1 MDEVRH
7 LLSFEFVRHALAA
20 GLLASVLCGVVGTFV
35 VVKRLVF
42 ISGGISHAAF
52 GGLGLCYFLGVDYRI
67 GAGAVAVA
75 SALALS
81 GSGKGRGRSHDAVIG
96 VLWSVGMAV
105 GIVFLH
111 LTPGYAPN
119 LQTYL
124 FGNILTVTARDVWLT
139 CGLVVAL
146 LALLALFWKELVAV
160 AFDEAFAAVQGVPV
174 RLALAGLMVAIALAV
189 VFLIQLVGAL
199 LVIALLTIPPALA
212 LRLVDGFFAV
222 MVTATVAGALMT
234 LGGLAVSYAFD
245 LPSGPAIVLLG
256 AAMLLLAEGRQRLQR
271 RLAQRSEPA
280 GETFPRAPRT
290 TRADRD
296 RPLS

>member
-1 MDEVRH
+1 MTAIQH
-7 LLSFEFVRHALAA
+7 LLSFEFVRHALVA

-52 GGLGLCYFLGVDYRI
+52 GGLGICYYLGVDYRW
-67 GAGAVAVA
+67 GASAVAVG
-75 SALALS
+75 SALALA
-81 GSGKGRGRSHDAVIG
+81 GAGRDRGRSHDATIG
-96 VLWSVGMAV
+96 ILWAVGMAV

-124 FGNILTVTARDVWLT
+124 FGNILTVTAQDVKLT
-139 CGLVVAL
+139 AGLVVVL

-174 RLALAGLMVAIALAV
+174 RLALAGLMVAIALAI
-189 VFLIQLVGAL
+189 VFLIQLVGTL

-212 LRLVDGFFAV
+212 LRLANGFFAV
-222 MVTATVAGALMT
+222 MATATAAGALMT
-234 LGGLAVSYAFD
+234 LGGLAVSYSFD
-245 LPSGPAIVLLG
+245 LPSGPAVVLLG
-256 AAMLLLAEGRQRLQR
+256 AALLLLVDGWRRIRQYTAR
-271 RLAQRSEPA
+271 RLE
-280 GETFPRAPRT
+280 
-290 TRADRD
+290 
-296 RPLS
+296 

>member
-1 MDEVRH
+1 MTAIQH
-7 LLSFEFVRHALAA
+7 LLSFEFVRHALLA

-52 GGLGLCYFLGVDYRI
+52 GGLGLCYYLGVDYRW
-67 GAGAVAVA
+67 GASAVAVG
-75 SALALS
+75 SALALA
-81 GSGKGRGRSHDAVIG
+81 GAGRDRGRSHDATIG
-96 VLWSVGMAV
+96 ILWAVGMAV

-124 FGNILTVTARDVWLT
+124 FGNILTVTAQDVKLT
-139 CGLVVAL
+139 AGLVVVL

-174 RLALAGLMVAIALAV
+174 RLALAGLMVAIALAI
-189 VFLIQLVGAL
+189 VFLIQLVGTL

-212 LRLVDGFFAV
+212 LRLANGFFAV
-222 MVTATVAGALMT
+222 MATATAAGALMT
-234 LGGLAVSYAFD
+234 LGGLAVSYSFD
-245 LPSGPAIVLLG
+245 LPSGPAVVLLG
-256 AAMLLLAEGRQRLQR
+256 AALLLLVDGWRRIRQYTAR
-271 RLAQRSEPA
+271 RLE
-280 GETFPRAPRT
+280 
-290 TRADRD
+290 
-296 RPLS
+296 

>member
-1 MDEVRH
+1 MHELQN

-20 GLLASVLCGVVGTFV
+20 GLLASILCGVVGTFV

-52 GGLGLCYFLGVDYRI
+52 GGLGLCHFLGVDYRL
-67 GAGAVAVA
+67 GAGAVAVG

-81 GSGKGRGRSHDAVIG
+81 GTGRGRGRSHDAVIG
-96 VLWSVGMAV
+96 ILWAVGMAV

-139 CGLVVAL
+139 FGLVAAL

-174 RLALAGLMVAIALAV
+174 RLALGGLMVAIALAV

-199 LVIALLTIPPALA
+199 LVIALLTIPPAIA

-222 MVTATVAGALMT
+222 MVAATVAGALMT
-234 LGGLAVSYAFD
+234 VGGLAVSYAFD

-256 AAMLLLAEGRQRLQR
+256 AVLLLLAEGRQRLRR
-271 RLAQRSEPA
+271 RLARSSRSRNP
-280 GETFPRAPRT
+280 
-290 TRADRD
+290 
-296 RPLS
+296 

>member
-1 MDEVRH
+1 VTDTLLH
-7 LLSFEFVRHALAA
+7 LLSFEFVRHALLA

-52 GGLGLCYFLGVDYRI
+52 GGLGLCYYLGVDYRW
-67 GAGAVAVA
+67 GAGIVAVG
-75 SALALS
+75 SALALA
-81 GSGKGRGRSHDAVIG
+81 GAGRDRGRSHDATIG
-96 VLWSVGMAV
+96 ILWAVGMAV

-124 FGNILTVTARDVWLT
+124 FGNILTVTAQDVRLT
-139 CGLVVAL
+139 AGLVVVL
-146 LALLALFWKELVAV
+146 LALLVLFWKELVAV

-212 LRLVDGFFAV
+212 LRLANGFLAV
-222 MVTATVAGALMT
+222 MATATAAGALMT
-234 LGGLAVSYAFD
+234 LGGLVVSYSFD
-245 LPSGPAIVLLG
+245 LPSGPAVVLLG
-256 AAMLLLAEGRQRLQR
+256 AALLLLVDVWQRIRLWRGR
-271 RLAQRSEPA
+271 RLE
-280 GETFPRAPRT
+280 
-290 TRADRD
+290 
-296 RPLS
+296 